1 MPSSNRKSQSRVGWL
16 AARVD
21 KRVDWRAG
29 TARLPAGCRFTKLP
43 PAGVVRANRPQI
55 RAAGTFTKLQ
65 GQYLAFIVA
74 YTKLNRRAPAEADFQ
89 RYFEVTPP
97 SVHNMILTLERRG
110 LIRRTPGRS
119 RSVEVVVPLSEVP
132 PLD

>member
-1 MPSSNRKSQSRVGWL
+1 LENK
-16 AARVD
+16 
-21 KRVDWRAG
+21 
-29 TARLPAGCRFTKLP
+29 
-43 PAGVVRANRPQI
+43 
-55 RAAGTFTKLQ
+55 FTKLQ

-74 YTKLNRRAPAEADFQ
+74 YAKLNRRAPAEADFR

-97 SVHNMILTLERRG
+97 SIHNMIVTLERRG

-119 RSVEVVVPLSEVP
+119 RSIEVLVPLNEVP